1 MELIDKF
8 SGTKW
13 NQFMFFTL
21 MYCLV
26 RILVTASLFD
36 RVFEMIDGIL
46 SCWGLGVVWTRN
58 LDLVLAVL
66 VIVTAIQSFSA
77 KLARLVWTF
86 EFEF

>member
-26 RILVTASLFD
+26 RILVTASRQVPFD
-36 RVFEMIDGIL
+36 RVFEIIDGIVN
-46 SCWGLGVVWTRN
+46 CGGLEVVWTRN
-58 LDLVLAVL
+58 LDLVFTVFQCKVGKACLD
-66 VIVTAIQSFSA
+66 F
-77 KLARLVWTF
+77 
-86 EFEF
+86 